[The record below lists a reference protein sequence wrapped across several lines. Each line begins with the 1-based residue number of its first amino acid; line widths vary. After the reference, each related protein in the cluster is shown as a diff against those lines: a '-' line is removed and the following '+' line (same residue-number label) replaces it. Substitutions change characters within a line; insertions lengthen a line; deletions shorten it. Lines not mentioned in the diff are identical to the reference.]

1 MNMHRDKAVEMQARD
16 IEGLEEVNHRLWH
29 RMDRAHRL
37 AERCLR
43 AEQGGRFSRGR
54 DGSRGQG
61 RVLKALTLVPEI
73 SQKDLMVLL
82 DMRQQ
87 SLAEL
92 LAKLEAKGLIQREPA
107 ADDRRKQMVRLTEEG
122 RLAAEEVALSES
134 EQPSFAFFDCLTDDE
149 KESLEGY
156 LERVGASLEETARA
170 QGDKADHGRC
180 RHSRGRDEDGH
191 GPRGRGDAPEGRESG
206 SRRDGGRQRGR
217 RGGGGESAA
226 PRFKV
231 APQAAPEIGETTLDA
246 PSCDHGCRT
255 CPLKAQ
261 GTCVMRR

>member
-1 MNMHRDKAVEMQARD
+1 MNMYRDKAMEMQARD
-16 IEGLEEVNHRLWH
+16 IEGLDDVNHRLWH

-73 SQKDLMVLL
+73 SQKDLMMLL

-122 RLAAEEVALSES
+122 RVAAEEVALAEG

-149 KESLEGY
+149 KESFEGY
-156 LERVGASLEETARA
+156 LERVGASLEEAVRA
-170 QGDKADHGRC
+170 QDDEAAHGRR
-180 RHSRGRDEDGH
+180 RHGRGRNEG
-191 GPRGRGDAPEGRESG
+191 GRGSRRRGDVPEGRESD
-206 SRRDGGRQRGR
+206 SRGEGGRQRGR
-217 RGGGGESAA
+217 RGGGGKGAG

-231 APQAAPEIGETTLDA
+231 APQAASEIGETTPGA
-246 PSCDHGCRT
+246 PSCDHHCRT